1 MVNMAF
7 GLGVDG
13 IGIFSG
19 VCVGLIGI
27 VNGVS
32 WGVSG
37 AWMFGMT
44 GIVNGWG
51 LVGGV
56 GE

>member
-7 GLGVDG
+7 GLGADG

-19 VCVGLIGI
+19 VCGGLIGI

-37 AWMFGMT
+37 AWMFGMM
-44 GIVNGWG
+44 GIVNDWG
-51 LVGGV
+51 LVGSV
-56 GE
+56 VE